1 MQKGK
6 NIMIKNSKGKL
17 IFEFDDVIDIID
29 TLSHSQGFYGR
40 LLRDIYELKKYEPE
54 MFAMFVDE
62 IESQNFTNTLDIVM
76 YFEG

>member
-1 MQKGK
+1 
-6 NIMIKNSKGKL
+6 MIKNPKGKL
-17 IFEFDDVIDIID
+17 IFEFNDAIDIID

-40 LLRDIYELKKYEPE
+40 LLRDIYELKRYEPE

-62 IESQNFTNTLDIVM
+62 IESQNFKTALDVVM

>member
-1 MQKGK
+1 
-6 NIMIKNSKGKL
+6 MIKNPKGKL
-17 IFEFDDVIDIID
+17 IFEFDDVINIID

-54 MFAMFVDE
+54 MFMMFVDE
-62 IESQNFTNTLDIVM
+62 IESQNFTNILDIVM

>member
-1 MQKGK
+1 
-6 NIMIKNSKGKL
+6 MIKNPKGKL
-17 IFEFDDVIDIID
+17 IFEFNDVIDIID

-54 MFAMFVDE
+54 MFMMFVDE
-62 IESQNFTNTLDIVM
+62 IESQNFTNALDIVM

>member
-1 MQKGK
+1 
-6 NIMIKNSKGKL
+6 MIKNPKGKL

-29 TLSHSQGFYGR
+29 TLSYSQGFYGR

-54 MFAMFVDE
+54 MFMMFVDE
-62 IESQNFTNTLDIVM
+62 IESQEFTNALDIAM

>member
-1 MQKGK
+1 
-6 NIMIKNSKGKL
+6 MIKNPKGKL

-40 LLRDIYELKKYEPE
+40 LLRDIYELKKYDPE

-62 IESQNFTNTLDIVM
+62 IESQNFRTALDVVM

>member
-1 MQKGK
+1 
-6 NIMIKNSKGKL
+6 MIKNPKGKL
-17 IFEFDDVIDIID
+17 IFEFNDVIDIID

-54 MFAMFVDE
+54 MFMMFVDE
-62 IESQNFTNTLDIVM
+62 IESQNFTNVLDIVM